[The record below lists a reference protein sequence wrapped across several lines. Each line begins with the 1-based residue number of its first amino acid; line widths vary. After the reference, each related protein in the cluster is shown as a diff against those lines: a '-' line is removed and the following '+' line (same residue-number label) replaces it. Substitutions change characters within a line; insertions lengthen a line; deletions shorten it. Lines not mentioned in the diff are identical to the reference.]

1 MSFTKLLH
9 ITNPF
14 CLHLYSILL
23 FSYLFVSLRLY
34 IVNQSIWFTDSCRM
48 EFMECVYHS
57 TNFFIGGIIYIYIYI
72 YIYIFFLVYHSTN
85 LCIPRNE
92 LVFHSNRNFDFCPV
106 WIIEIARRLSQTIP
120 SSWEWPKIYKTWLFT
135 RVLTKIEST
144 QWNIWGSV
152 QKNSSYRWKISQSS
166 WFTQIT
172 KKKKKK
178 KLPIFS
184 SSDQSKMPE
193 KFKCLSSIWA
203 RFFSHSLML
212 QIGLKTFHQNFLTKV
227 VGLCR

>member
-1 MSFTKLLH
+1 MCKTVK
-9 ITNPF
+9 
-14 CLHLYSILL
+14 ILM
-23 FSYLFVSLRLY
+23 FR
-34 IVNQSIWFTDSCRM
+34 N
-48 EFMECVYHS
+48 VY
-57 TNFFIGGIIYIYIYI
+57 
-72 YIYIFFLVYHSTN
+72 
-85 LCIPRNE
+85 
-92 LVFHSNRNFDFCPV
+92 DFNVRV
-106 WIIEIARRLSQTIP
+106 WIIEIARLLSQTIP

-144 QWNIWGSV
+144 QWNIRGSV

-172 KKKKKK
+172 KKKK
-178 KLPIFS
+178 LSIFS
-184 SSDQSKMPE
+184 SFDQSKMPE

-227 VGLCR
+227 IGLCR